1 MSNQKQQ
8 LSPKEIEWLTLS
20 IWEELKAFS
29 DYLNRGVLAT
39 DDELKEVYNHVMVEE
54 LKHAAMQIAILAK
67 DNPDFGCYIFE
78 FLNAD
83 NVLDT
88 EED

>member
-1 MSNQKQQ
+1 MSNEKQ

-39 DDELKEVYNHVMVEE
+39 DDELKKVYNHVMVEE

-83 NVLDT
+83 TVLES